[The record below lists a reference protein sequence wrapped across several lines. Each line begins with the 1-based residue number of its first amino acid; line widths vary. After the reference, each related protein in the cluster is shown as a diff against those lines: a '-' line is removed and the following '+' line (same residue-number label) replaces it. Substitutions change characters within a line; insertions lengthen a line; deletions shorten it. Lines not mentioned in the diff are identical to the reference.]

1 MSSTPLR
8 FPINVQFRTSAREF
22 QKTVKTPLF
31 TNGRSPEF
39 FATTSSPVLE
49 TLPTNKQLM
58 RRAELP
64 ARRSIAAPVACARF
78 LRNTQFSI
86 KTGVCLNPCCWTEMP
101 APHGLVKLSTTSTF
115 WMVGEE
121 WPKILIAPPS
131 EKKKEFFG
139 RVRSGS
145 ICLVRSFVTKLF
157 APVMRKP
164 FSTVLEEI
172 PSPK

>member
-8 FPINVQFRTSAREF
+8 FPVNVQFRTSAREF
-22 QKTVKTPLF
+22 QKIVRTPLF

-49 TLPTNKQLM
+49 TLPANKQLLM
-58 RRAELP
+58 RAELP

-121 WPKILIAPPS
+121 WPKILIAQPS
-131 EKKKEFFG
+131 ENEKECSG
-139 RVRSGS
+139 MVRSGS
-145 ICLVRSFVTKLF
+145 IGLVRSFVTKLF
-157 APVMRKP
+157 APVTRTP
-164 FSTVLEEI
+164 LSTGMEEI